1 VLNRPAGLLLLL
13 AVGACSGLG
22 GLEDPLRVRVDDG
35 TLAMIS
41 CSEGDALRSVR
52 LLRPDD
58 QVVWAA
64 DDGGTGLDLSVPRT
78 LEDVATS
85 GDYRTTGSLRALIDG
100 DRVVI
105 DTDRDSR
112 VISVGADREQLND
125 ELSC

>member
-1 VLNRPAGLLLLL
+1 MAGLLLLL

-22 GLEDPLRVRVDDG
+22 GLEDPLRVRVDEG
-35 TLAMIS
+35 TLTMIS
-41 CSEGDALRSVR
+41 CSEDDALRSVR
-52 LLRPDD
+52 LLEPND

-64 DDGGTGLDLSVPRT
+64 DDGQPGLDLSVPRT

-85 GDYRTTGSLRALIDG
+85 GDYRTTGGLRSLIDG

-112 VISVGADREQLND
+112 VISVEADREQLND